1 MAQAEKIS
9 GPASLLAPKQSW
21 LSDNPEFVI
30 LGEDDVLTTA
40 ARMMHKIT
48 RAMRARQGEL
58 GVSTIDLAADAR
70 VRRQTV
76 SAVLMGKSWPDSVS
90 LTRICVALDLDL
102 IAQLPEMYKSR

>member
-1 MAQAEKIS
+1 MSEPSKIS
-9 GPASLLAPKQSW
+9 GPAYYLAPKQSW
-21 LSDNPEFVI
+21 LSDNPEFVVI
-30 LGEDDVLTTA
+30 GEDDVITTA

-76 SAVLMGKSWPDSVS
+76 SAVMLGKSWPDSVS

-102 IAQLPEMYKSR
+102 TAELPDRLKP